1 MNTIYIRLC
10 WWLVLLPVSLCQA
23 QSGDSVSTLKKVTV
37 SGLKKKSSFT
47 AVTPL
52 QSLTSETLQQ
62 LNAPSVGDA
71 ARYFSGVLVKD
82 YGGVGGLKTVSV
94 RSLGAAHTGI
104 LYDGMLVSDVQRGED
119 DISRYSTTFV

>member
-37 SGLKKKSSFT
+37 SGLKKKSTFT
-47 AVTPL
+47 AATPL
-52 QSLTSETLQQ
+52 QSLNSETLQQ

-82 YGGVGGLKTVSV
+82 WGCGRFENRFGAQPGRRAHRHPV
-94 RSLGAAHTGI
+94 RWHPGI
-104 LYDGMLVSDVQRGED
+104 GCAIGPG
-119 DISRYSTTFV
+119 